1 MGMKRSD
8 GFYDRETA
16 CAGGTVCTVGM
27 FDGVHRGHQLILR
40 RLQEVAAERGLKPVV
55 VTFDRHPRVVLGH
68 IDNGF
73 RLLTTNME
81 RTRLFAQHGMSHI
94 GDVETETFTPEVAQM
109 SACEFYE
116 TALKGGLNVK
126 VLLLGYD
133 NMFGNRERNDFDR
146 LAEMPGL
153 EVIRTEALLCEGVEI
168 SSTQIRNRLMAGDIV
183 GANAMLGYR
192 YAVEGHVVHGK
203 GIGRTIEFPTANVE
217 VNDPMKAMPKVGVYA
232 VRVRVGD
239 SPVDRYGIANW
250 GGRPTLGDERSVL
263 EVHLFGCNEDL
274 YEKDIK
280 VAFDYRIR
288 DISEFGSLDELT
300 RQIRADRERAI
311 KLFGI

>member
-1 MGMKRSD
+1 MSIQPIEP
-8 GFYDRETA
+8 FVAPEE
-16 CAGGTVCTVGM
+16 GTVCTVGM

-40 RLQEVAAERGLKPVV
+40 RLQEVAAERGLRPVV

-81 RTRLFAQHGMSHI
+81 RARLFAQHGMSHI
-94 GDVETETFTPEVAQM
+94 GDVETVEFTPDVARM

-133 NMFGNRERNDFDR
+133 NMFGNKQRNDFDK
-146 LAEMPGL
+146 LVELPGV
-153 EVIRTEALLCEGVEI
+153 EVVRTEALLCNGVEI
-168 SSTQIRNRLMAGDIV
+168 SSTQIRNRLMQGEIE
-183 GANAMLGYR
+183 GANVMLGYR
-192 YAVEGHVVHGK
+192 YAVEGRVVHGK
-203 GIGRTIEFPTANVE
+203 GVGRTIEFPTANVE
-217 VNDPMKAMPKVGVYA
+217 LNDPMKAMPKEGVYA

-239 SPVDRYGIANW
+239 SPVDQYGIANW
-250 GGRPTLGDERSVL
+250 GGRPTLGDERNVL
-263 EVHLFGCNEDL
+263 EVHVFGCKEDL
-274 YEKDIK
+274 YGKDIK
-280 VAFDYRIR
+280 VAFEYRIR
-288 DISEFGSLDELT
+288 EISEFGSLEELS
-300 RQIRADRERAI
+300 RQIRADRERAM